1 MMIENFT
8 IKCDFH
14 LAVAQSQCHLTCLFV
29 FACNKISVADEYD
42 IKKKEVLHSG

>member
-29 FACNKISVADEYD
+29 CLFLHVTKSVQLMSM
-42 IKKKEVLHSG
+42 I